1 MNNNNFVIHYV
12 QACSSNQLPI
22 SDCGPVWQLG
32 IIAVLLVMAVT
43 SLLIMGF
50 RRGPAQA

>member
-32 IIAVLLVMAVT
+32 IIALLLVMAVT
-43 SLLIMGF
+43 SLLILGL
-50 RRGPAQA
+50 RRGPAPA